1 MCVNCGFFHHFPL
14 LFLRFDLD
22 PSFHVQTRHLLRCQP
37 KEKHLHD
44 LSICGMHDAC
54 WTNAKQYSVHKA
66 WQVL

>member
-1 MCVNCGFFHHFPL
+1 
-14 LFLRFDLD
+14 
-22 PSFHVQTRHLLRCQP
+22 LLRCQP